1 MSRPFYVPKLRQERH
16 ALLLFSLT
24 VAMMNDD
31 RRLPRPIPN
40 RRNMKL
46 TISKEDYLKAI
57 AEAEGEPVI
66 AATIARWLSVT
77 PPAVALALRRLQRDK
92 LIRIGA
98 AGRISLTLA
107 GRQISDRLR
116 HRHHLIERMLTEML
130 GMEWYK
136 VHDEA
141 EQLEHAVTDDFEKK
155 LIERLGSEGPC
166 PHGNQI
172 NKSAAERRKL
182 GLMLLAEA
190 SAGTRVK
197 VVSMYERDR
206 PLLEYLDGLGVR
218 PGTQLQVVSSNYDDT
233 MTLSLGKSRVYLGQG
248 AAKRVWV
255 KNQERPG

>member
-1 MSRPFYVPKLRQERH
+1 
-16 ALLLFSLT
+16 LLFFLS
-24 VAMMNDD
+24 VGMMTDD
-31 RRLPRPIPN
+31 WRLPGTIPN
-40 RRNMKL
+40 RQKMKL

-57 AEAEGEPVI
+57 AEAESEGEPVI
-66 AATIARWLSVT
+66 AATIARWLNVT

-92 LIRIGA
+92 LIKIGGG
-98 AGRISLTLA
+98 GRISLTEA
-107 GRQISDRLR
+107 GREISDRLR
-116 HRHHLIERMLTEML
+116 YRHHLIERMLTEML

-141 EQLEHAVTDDFEKK
+141 ERLEHAVTDDFEKK

-172 NKSAAERRKL
+172 NKSAAERRRL

-190 SAGTRVK
+190 PAGTRVK

-218 PGTQLQVVSSNYDDT
+218 PGTQLQVVSCNYDDT
-233 MTLSLGKSRVYLGQG
+233 MTLSLGRSHVYLGQG

-255 KNQERPG
+255 RNQQRPA